1 MARVDR
7 PSGRWRS
14 HRCPLCDWRYYEM
27 RTDRTWRDV
36 RRELR
41 AEQPER
47 RHVSRGTILGRWHEI
62 KVALWVEQHG
72 EGRCVPE
79 SA

>member
-1 MARVDR
+1 
-7 PSGRWRS
+7 
-14 HRCPLCDWRYYEM
+14 M

-62 KVALWVEQHG
+62 KVALWVAQHG

-79 SA
+79 ST

>member
-1 MARVDR
+1 
-7 PSGRWRS
+7 
-14 HRCPLCDWRYYEM
+14 M

-79 SA
+79 SAEHREADVVVRGSARR